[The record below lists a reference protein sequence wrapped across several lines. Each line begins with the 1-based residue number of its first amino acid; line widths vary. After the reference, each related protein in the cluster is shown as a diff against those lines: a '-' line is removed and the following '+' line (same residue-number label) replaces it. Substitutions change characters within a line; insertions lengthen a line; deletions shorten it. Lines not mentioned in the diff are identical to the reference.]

1 MGSIDRLSDDS
12 TDFLLQ
18 MSDVKRLPER
28 LDSMLFRVRFPE
40 EISELQP
47 VSIVSCDPSSLWVG
61 FIELSFVAEFVSSD
75 HILS

>member
-1 MGSIDRLSDDS
+1 MGSIYRQSDDS

-47 VSIVSCDPSSLWVG
+47 VSVVSCDPSSLWVWL
-61 FIELSFVAEFVSSD
+61 IELSFVAEFVSSD